1 MLTYK
6 MKILVKQTWEG
17 MTVNVKSI
25 KQPLILILAGLI
37 ILGGATLIFIK
48 NHIQAKE
55 ENHLAENIP
64 QVNLPAGKNPRVK
77 LETSRGEI
85 TLELYPDKVPL
96 TVKNFLAYVESG
108 FYDGTIFHRV
118 IPGFMIQ
125 GGGMTP
131 GMDEKTTRSPIKNEA
146 ANGLANSR
154 GTVAMAR
161 TQVIDSA
168 TAQFFINVADNAFL
182 NHRDNSMQGF
192 GYCAF
197 GKVLEGMEAVDQI
210 VAVPT
215 KTSGYYENVPVD
227 DVLIVKAKRLE

>member
-1 MLTYK
+1 M
-6 MKILVKQTWEG
+6 
-17 MTVNVKSI
+17 
-25 KQPLILILAGLI
+25 
-37 ILGGATLIFIK
+37 LGGATLIFFK

-55 ENHLAENIP
+55 ENVLAENTP
-64 QVNLPAGKNPRVK
+64 QINPSEAKNPRVI

-85 TLELYPDKVPL
+85 TLELYPDKAPL

-125 GGGMTP
+125 GGGMAP
-131 GMDEKTTRSPIKNEA
+131 GMGEKTTRSPIKNEA

-192 GYCAF
+192 GYCVF
-197 GKVLEGMEAVDQI
+197 GKVLEGMEACDQI

-215 KTSGYYENVPVD
+215 KTSGYYENVPID

>member
-1 MLTYK
+1 
-6 MKILVKQTWEG
+6 
-17 MTVNVKSI
+17 VNFKSI
-25 KQPLILILAGLI
+25 KKPVILILAGLI
-37 ILGGATLIFIK
+37 ILGGATLIFLQ

-55 ENHLAENIP
+55 ENHLAETTP

-77 LETSRGEI
+77 LETSRGDI
-85 TLELYPDKVPL
+85 TLELYPDKAPL
-96 TVKNFLAYVESG
+96 TVNNFLAYVESG

-125 GGGMTP
+125 GGGMIP
-131 GMDEKTTRSPIKNEA
+131 VMNEKTTRSPIKNEA
-146 ANGLANSR
+146 ANGLANAR
-154 GTVAMAR
+154 GTIAMAR

-168 TAQFFINVADNAFL
+168 TAQFFINVAANNFL

-192 GYCAF
+192 GYCVF
-197 GKVLEGMEAVDQI
+197 GEVVEGMEVADQI

-215 KTSGYYENVPVD
+215 KTSGYYENVPVE